1 MRQTGI
7 NMEMVKKQNRFSI
20 LNLINQM
27 GPISRKDIACTLGL
41 TPAAVTQICAE
52 FMTRGLLVETGTLA
66 ESNRAG
72 RKKVLVDINY
82 DHRYVFGIN
91 IEPEKTVIALTN
103 LRGDAKKVREIFTG
117 RDREPECFL
126 QIIADNC
133 EKMRQET
140 GVPRDVVIG
149 AGVGIIG
156 VVDRER
162 GKSVH
167 AYGIWREEVPVA
179 KLYLCF

>member
-7 NMEMVKKQNRFSI
+7 NMETVKKQNRCSI

-52 FMTRGLLVETGTLA
+52 FMTAGLLVETGTLV
-66 ESNRAG
+66 ETNRAG

-103 LRGDAKKVREIFTG
+103 LRGDAKVMRELYTG
-117 RDREPECFL
+117 KEHEPEKFL
-126 QIIADNC
+126 QMVADDCREMQC
-133 EKMRQET
+133 E
-140 GVPRDVVIG
+140 
-149 AGVGIIG
+149 A
-156 VVDRER
+156 
-162 GKSVH
+162 
-167 AYGIWREEVPVA
+167 
-179 KLYLCF
+179 